1 MKKIFCRY
9 FKAEKDALNRPPMA
23 GPIGQILLENVS
35 EEAWN
40 EWLEAQIKIINE
52 ERLDLSEE
60 KAQRRLF
67 QQMVQFLN
75 IEDVV
80 AKDKFPQ

>member
-1 MKKIFCRY
+1 MENTVFCRH
-9 FKAEKDALNRPPMA
+9 FKTEKPGLKKPPLP
-23 GPIGQILLENVS
+23 GPLGQILMDNVS

-60 KAQRRLF
+60 KAQKRLF
-67 QQMVQFLN
+67 QQMAEFLDVADLMPN
-75 IEDVV
+75 I
-80 AKDKFPQ
+80 K